1 MISLYDVS
9 WHPYCAPEVERPE
22 LDILLTNVGEKGK
35 SRPNPG
41 TLLQKMSENQ
51 PLPAETPKT
60 ERDFPDKH
68 RSTPLPGMT
77 RTKLEKKSMPLPAQN
92 Q

>member
-1 MISLYDVS
+1 MISLNYIS
-9 WHPYCAPEVERPE
+9 WHPHCTPKFERPE
-22 LDILLTNVGEKGK
+22 LDRISTHVGEKGK